1 MFYSVICIRT
11 GLFVKLVEI
20 TYMYKNESQI
30 FKKKMK
36 IFYLIIVQRIS
47 RSKDYIFLKHL
58 LFTECT
64 HLFMMETKQMLIQA
78 QKSGSRWL
86 ML

>member
-20 TYMYKNESQI
+20 TCIKNESQI

-36 IFYLIIVQRIS
+36 IFCLIIVQRIS